1 MELDA
6 TNSKVETCM
15 HAWVRECT
23 TKHGFSQWSE
33 LLRFGHVNRS
43 NPHSWAV
50 AGDGGDGSTP
60 RAPANERVG
69 MSAVSYGPVTEN
81 DGGWRRRKHTRTYV
95 DSSLTTPFARPHA
108 GRAGKTWRWE
118 RRM

>member
-1 MELDA
+1 
-6 TNSKVETCM
+6 M
-15 HAWVRECT
+15 HGYVRAPRNMHSHSGMSCT
-23 TKHGFSQWSE
+23 
-33 LLRFGHVNRS
+33 LRPREPVKSPQLG
-43 NPHSWAV
+43 AA

-108 GRAGKTWRWE
+108 GRAGENVEMGEKDVILPSKSSVFT
-118 RRM
+118 